1 MSHNTT
7 IDEIVFTDIDALKMA
22 VTDLNKL
29 GIKSSLIEN
38 AVPRAYS
45 HGQLKQAPYVLKLEN
60 GQYDVGFYYDKAK
73 KGYVAMADFYAG
85 YVADQ
90 LGAKTGKGESA
101 AQGQMG
107 KLFNAY
113 AVNAATR
120 QAIRQGYS
128 VRRVNKQ
135 DGGVQLIMTGI
146 RV

>member
-22 VTDLNKL
+22 VADLNKL
-29 GIKSSLIEN
+29 GIKSRLVEN
-38 AVPRAYS
+38 EVPRAYS
-45 HGQLKQAPYVLKLEN
+45 SGQMGKAPYVLKLEN
-60 GQYDVGFYYDKAK
+60 GQYDVGFYFDRDK
-73 KGYVAMADFYAG
+73 KGYVATADFYQG
-85 YVADQ
+85 HIQ
-90 LGAKTGKGESA
+90 KQIGATVRKGESA

-107 KLFNAY
+107 KLFQSY

-120 QAIRQGYS
+120 QAVRQGYS
-128 VRRVNKQ
+128 VRRVNKS